1 MPAEVDPDRSVLARQ
16 EPGERVEHPG
26 AEAVGVQEHERR
38 AVAAPV
44 ERADG
49 ATVVLD
55 GPLLR
60 VDGGRG
66 HPAHATRTPRALR
79 LAGSPRVLGILPIM
93 PTAAG
98 TRLRCEQCET
108 EIIVVKGTDGEVS
121 CCGQPMATREG

>member
-1 MPAEVDPDRSVLARQ
+1 M
-16 EPGERVEHPG
+16 
-26 AEAVGVQEHERR
+26 QEHEWR
-38 AVAAPV
+38 AVATPV

-49 ATVVLD
+49 EPVVLD
-55 GPLLR
+55 RPALR
-60 VDGGRG
+60 VVGGR
-66 HPAHATRTPRALR
+66 ATRRTLPDPAGASDWPTPAR
-79 LAGSPRVLGILPIM
+79 LGILPDM